1 MKKQTLV
8 EWLEQLCIELDEPE
22 KPIFRTDYSQGL
34 ADGASDTQKLSA
46 QKIRYA
52 IEQEKKRL
60 TKRNPQKRENAE
72 PDNFAR
78 L

>member
-22 KPIFRTDYSQGL
+22 KPIFRTDYSQGV
-34 ADGASDTQKLSA
+34 ADGASDTQKLIA

-60 TKRNPQKRENAE
+60 TKRE
-72 PDNFAR
+72 PDGVKSAKI
-78 L
+78 